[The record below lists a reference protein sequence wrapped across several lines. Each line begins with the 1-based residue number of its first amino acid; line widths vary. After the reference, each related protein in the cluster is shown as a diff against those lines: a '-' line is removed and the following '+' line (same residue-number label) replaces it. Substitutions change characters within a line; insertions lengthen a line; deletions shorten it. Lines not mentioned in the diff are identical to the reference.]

1 MNGRRMLAGAA
12 LAAVL
17 AIGAT
22 SAVSAH
28 RGPDWDEHGM
38 MGTGPMGPGMM
49 GGHGMMGGMM
59 DPEIMPPDIMG
70 PGMMGPGMAPYPHDW
85 WDD

>member
-1 MNGRRMLAGAA
+1 
-12 LAAVL
+12 
-17 AIGAT
+17 
-22 SAVSAH
+22 
-28 RGPDWDEHGM
+28 
-38 MGTGPMGPGMM
+38 MM

-70 PGMMGPGMAPYPHDW
+70 PGIMDPGMAPYPQDW